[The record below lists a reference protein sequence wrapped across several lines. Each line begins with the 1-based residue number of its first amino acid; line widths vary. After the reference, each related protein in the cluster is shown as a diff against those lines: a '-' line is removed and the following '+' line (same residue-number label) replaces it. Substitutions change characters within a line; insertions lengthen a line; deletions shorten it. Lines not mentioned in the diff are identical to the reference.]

1 MKSLFQ
7 SFAGALLLFGCA
19 SVAVKTPVRA
29 PNLVPSVVAG
39 RQVVYRSNCT
49 ERFRVD
55 PPMMADFSMEFPG
68 QKVDDSGFQAFVR
81 EGYSV
86 RIASSTRIGPLS
98 LDPKACDTTIKPSGV
113 GFTAEGTRLLLDTAG
128 LDTAKIYVA
137 RSPIAFALPDSATR
151 SAFFGK
157 DVPET
162 VKLVD
167 VEMSYGLFDLRTKKM
182 IATGRVR
189 GLSSTG
195 AVSEPDII
203 RDDWYT
209 ASKRLAS
216 ALVDRID
223 SLLVPDSVSHR

>member
-55 PPMMADFSMEFPG
+55 PPMMADFAMEFPG

-128 LDTAKIYVA
+128 LDTGKVYLA
-137 RSPIAFALPDSATR
+137 RSPIVFVLADSTTR
-151 SAFFGK
+151 NGFFGK
-157 DVPET
+157 DLPET
-162 VKLVD
+162 VKLID
-167 VEMSYGLFDLRTKKM
+167 AGMSYGLYDVRSRKM
-182 IATGRVR
+182 IATGTVR

-195 AVSEPDII
+195 SVSEPDII
-203 RDDWYT
+203 RDDWYS

-216 ALVDRID
+216 ALVDQVD
-223 SLLVPDSVSHR
+223 SLLAPDSTSRR